1 MSSEQVPLNVMS
13 VSSAHTRDPPPADQ
27 QNEDQQQTSTPQQV
41 RRFVTIQTNRG
52 DWTFE
57 VSDAPNPT
65 PRQPTPGRTVYIDLQ
80 PSTLNRTLNPQPST
94 LNTRQ
99 HPAAQQ
105 PGDQGQN
112 QREFIFIFYIARV
125 TIKSMEFHRAPTS

>member
-1 MSSEQVPLNVMS
+1 MS
-13 VSSAHTRDPPPADQ
+13 VSSTHTRDQPPADQ

-57 VSDAPNPT
+57 VSDAPDPT

-80 PSTLNRTLNPQPST
+80 PSTLNRTLTPQPST

-112 QREFIFIFYIARV
+112 QRE
-125 TIKSMEFHRAPTS
+125 E